1 MKLSEIKGERV
12 FDVIAEIIAPICR
25 IAQSDAAKELTEKKR
40 IPEGK
45 TPTQA
50 AAERLS
56 KCVPVLLREHKQDMI
71 RILAAMEG
79 ISYTEYVDRLNIAT
93 LLFDVKELIEDEA
106 LIELFTS
113 AQSENSSGSVQAN
126 MLAGL

>member
-12 FDVIAEIIAPICR
+12 FDVIAEIIDPICR
-25 IAQSDAAKELTEKKR
+25 IAQSDAAKELMEKKML
-40 IPEGK
+40 PQGM

-50 AAERLS
+50 AAKRLS
-56 KCVPVLLREHKQDMI
+56 KCAPVLLKEHKQDMI
-71 RILAAMEG
+71 CILAAMEG
-79 ISYTEYVDRLNIAT
+79 ISYSEYVERLNIAT

-126 MLAGL
+126 IAAGL